1 MTIEDLL
8 RNPALKR
15 ALSAGEERMGK
26 LVGQLLSSERVVQGA
41 KTVFASA
48 QTARSA
54 LDRGL
59 RGALQAVNLP
69 TTADV
74 EELRRKLA
82 ELESMLDGLADRLDG
97 PEGKGPQDPGRAAG
111 RAAGRPHP
119 EDPGSPA

>member
-8 RNPALKR
+8 GNPAVKR

-26 LVGQLLSSERVVQGA
+26 LVGQLLASERVVQGVQ
-41 KTVFASA
+41 TVFASA
-48 QTARSA
+48 RTAKST

-97 PEGKGPQDPGRAAG
+97 AGGKGGPRHPGG
-111 RAAGRPHP
+111 
-119 EDPGSPA
+119 DPGSHG